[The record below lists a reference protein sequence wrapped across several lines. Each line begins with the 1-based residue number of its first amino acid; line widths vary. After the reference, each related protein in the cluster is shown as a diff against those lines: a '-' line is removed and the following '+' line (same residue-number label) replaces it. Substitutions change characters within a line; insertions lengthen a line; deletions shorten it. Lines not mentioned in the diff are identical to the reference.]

1 MQLRQETSLAVLS
14 ALVAANLKQLGQQVA
29 VAESSTGGLISAS
42 LLAVPGASVY
52 YAGGSVIYTLA
63 ARRRFLALDRPRL
76 QGLEP
81 LTEPMVMVFADAA
94 REALDAQWGIAEL
107 GAAGPAGT
115 PYGHSPG
122 ISVIG
127 VSGPVNLSVRVET
140 GTSDREANMWHFTRA
155 ALTLLEQATAK
166 ALESR
171 AMTSFQST
179 GRDS

>member
-1 MQLRQETSLAVLS
+1 MDLARGKILSDSGSLAALS
-14 ALVAANLKQLGQQVA
+14 GVVASNFRQLGQQVS

-42 LLAVPGASVY
+42 LLAVPGASDY

-63 ARRRFLALDRPRL
+63 ARRRFLALDRARL
-76 QGLEP
+76 HGLEP
-81 LTEPMVMVFADAA
+81 LTEAMVMVFAEAA

-107 GAAGPAGT
+107 GAAGPTGT

-127 VSGPVNLSVRVET
+127 VSGPVNLSVRIET
-140 GTSDREANMWHFTRA
+140 GIGERETNMWRFTQA

-166 ALESR
+166 ALE
-171 AMTSFQST
+171 T
-179 GRDS
+179 

>member
-1 MQLRQETSLAVLS
+1 LGLVRCMQLSDETSLAVLS
-14 ALVAANLKQLGQQVA
+14 TRVAANLKQLGQQVA

-42 LLAVPGASVY
+42 LLAVPGASAY

-127 VSGPVNLSVRVET
+127 VSGPVNLSVRIET
-140 GTSDREANMWHFTRA
+140 GVSDREANMWHFTRA
-155 ALTLLEQATAK
+155 ALTLLEQATAR
-166 ALESR
+166 ALE
-171 AMTSFQST
+171 A
-179 GRDS
+179 